1 MENELI
7 NLKNNALSLILEA
20 EDEKELEEIKLQFLG
35 RSGKLTQA
43 IRKLPKIDIE
53 KRKELGVLA
62 NEVKETIEASVDEK
76 KKQLKK
82 GILMSKIR
90 KIDVTNPGIKP
101 QIGHLHLVTQAISEI
116 TSIFEKI
123 GFVRVRYPE
132 VEWDWYAFE
141 ALNFPKDHPARDDW
155 ETFFVDEKPNS
166 KYGPMLLTPHTSSGQ
181 VREMLNVVK
190 SRSTEQSPS

>member
-90 KIDVTNPGIKP
+90 KIDVTNLHGCVKNDSFKTNKFVKPSIKLCSEN
-101 QIGHLHLVTQAISEI
+101 IIINNNAIH
-116 TSIFEKI
+116 K
-123 GFVRVRYPE
+123 V
-132 VEWDWYAFE
+132 
-141 ALNFPKDHPARDDW
+141 
-155 ETFFVDEKPNS
+155 
-166 KYGPMLLTPHTSSGQ
+166 
-181 VREMLNVVK
+181 
-190 SRSTEQSPS
+190 